1 MTDAQTNP
9 DDFQGQP
16 FRGEEWT
23 GGAGAPDPAQPGGGF
38 DALEGTGEPES
49 SWLLEDDGFD
59 LVVSSESAETESVQA
74 LPAELDALQEQA
86 VAPTW
91 TEEEALLGDDPMIG
105 ASYVEPETASSAATR
120 ALAPAGICMAL
131 SFGAIAV
138 WASVKQGVQDASDEV
153 TANLEIEGPAIPV
166 DDPEVELVTPEIGN
180 PVNLGRLSYGRD
192 GGVVPADSADP
203 TVARS
208 TVDSPREPG
217 ELPFAPA
224 PTKVTKAKK
233 NAGAS
238 AARVQRIQPRM
249 DASDDEPR
257 SRSKEETITSRF
269 RAHDGAGNTSAQN
282 KRLIVPEILAARAP
296 REFWEGANYVQHE
309 AGWLQTEWTEG
320 DLVVENKYTLT
331 EGQWAANL
339 FQNEYQLRPG
349 KYIWRNVL
357 TQPNTDPFNP
367 GMRWG
372 CRDHNTPERHFID
385 CDFFANLNSHG
396 AYVSPYEDTNFVRC
410 TFVRCGAQG
419 LQIAYRP
426 LGYGHAQYHGDN
438 RPFTKKPRHVLR
450 DSHFIDCGET
460 GPSRSFSASYFNPG
474 SQEFK
479 GTLLVENCSFVA
491 KFKEPFNYLGSLS
504 TGALLVSPM
513 QNNPILETNMMDLVE
528 VRNCLFDYTKGDRA
542 IATIR
547 ATDEVLFEDCMFIAR
562 DYGAVIDI
570 NSTNGWTGTSKCKRV
585 TLRNCKIE
593 GSVRLRVHKENP
605 ATWND
610 FLLEINMDTEGR
622 EVVIDAETGEILSDS
637 SLGAEISEGEQPME
651 PGAEEVEATGKT
663 DIADAVG
670 HGFTS
675 ATGSSPGEGDGTA
688 AKDSPAGSA
697 TRSVAP
703 AADAPKGEGA
713 APAAI
718 TRADLPANGE
728 DVAYEETAPDTD
740 GRPDSL
746 VLEAEPLDEETLRLL
761 DALAASGDDVALG
774 EIALEDEH
782 LEVVE
787 VAQASFIES
796 VRVAPLPGD
805 EALSA
810 YALRFP
816 GPGFGPDWLD
826 VAEVGAVSST
836 VVEPAEAV
844 EAGPSA
850 AFLPFGFFGDDVAA
864 SVDVDPEFVGA
875 EFELTGPEPLD
886 AAAPD
891 ADASGDPAGSDEEE
905 PGDTT
910 ADGSSFDSGSATMD
924 GFGDPWVPLEIVMDS
939 LGTDVVLA
947 GSESEAIAEA
957 DLEVAEEPV
966 DGFTEEVPTG
976 SLPSGFDDETPAA
989 VTVEIAVFED
999 DDLDAVEEVAD
1010 PAIEDDVEDLDGFD
1024 QLDDD
1029 EAYPAPVTVE
1039 IVVSASGDLP
1049 MAGDDPEC
1057 ADPGTSAENSAA
1069 AAFETCEGDA
1079 VANERLDAI
1088 FGPPA
1093 PEIETGE
1100 PLLSD
1105 VFPAPD
1111 ADVVHVGAGAAPEP
1125 TVEPAVGQDV
1135 PLVSEVLPAPVQP
1148 EGTGESATPQD
1159 ESAQPAPAPAAA
1171 GDVTASAVERPS
1183 VEAPAVSAEETSSA
1197 TASSGAEEVEV
1208 EVLPGLAGAT
1218 ATPKYRSVV
1227 RRVST
1232 GDIWPHSTVP
1242 KGKLAQDSFVLTPH
1256 VGDVRVVFDGG
1267 ETIDGRLHGVGQN
1280 RIVLD
1285 TRLGRLT
1292 LDGRRAD
1299 RIDRFGRKSKQP
1311 PTGLVNTK
1319 GLDLVRVKADGGV
1332 FQGHLLSRENG
1343 KVTLLLEQGMRITLE
1358 SDDVQP
1364 AVGDRSV
1371 SRIRRED

>member
-23 GGAGAPDPAQPGGGF
+23 GGVGAPDPAEPAGGF

-166 DDPEVELVTPEIGN
+166 DEPEVELVTPEIGN

-203 TVARS
+203 TIARS

-224 PTKVTKAKK
+224 PTSATKKSGA
-233 NAGAS
+233 AGAR
-238 AARVQRIQPRM
+238 ARRSRPPM
-249 DASDDEPR
+249 DVSIDEPQSS
-257 SRSKEETITSRF
+257 SREESTTSRF

-282 KRLIVPEILAARAP
+282 KRMIVPHMLNSREP
-296 REFWEGANYVQHE
+296 REFIETPVQWVQH
-309 AGWLQTEWTEG
+309 APGWLQTEWTEG
-320 DLVVENKYTLT
+320 DLVIENRYTLT
-331 EGQWAANL
+331 EGQWATNL
-339 FQNEYQLRPG
+339 FQNGYSERPG
-349 KYIWRNVL
+349 TFTMRNVL
-357 TQPNTDPFNP
+357 LQPKVDPFNP

-372 CRDHNTPERHFID
+372 LRAHNMPEALFED
-385 CDFFANLNSHG
+385 VDVFANLNSHG
-396 AYVSPYEDTNFVRC
+396 LYVSPYEDTTFNRC

-419 LQIAYRP
+419 IQVTYRP
-426 LGYGHAQYHGDN
+426 RDETQSYQGDN
-438 RPFTKKPRHVLR
+438 RHFAKKTTHILR

-460 GPSRSFSASYFNPG
+460 GPSRSFAATYQNPG

-479 GTLLVENCSFVA
+479 ATVIVENCSFVEDYG
-491 KFKEPFNYLGSLS
+491 KPFGYQNWKS
-504 TGALLVSPM
+504 TGALLLSPM
-513 QNNPILETNMMDLVE
+513 PFSQPEVLTSNITESLV
-528 VRNCLFDYTKGDRA
+528 VRNTLFDYTKGDRPMA
-542 IATIR
+542 LIR
-547 ATDEVLFEDCMFIAR
+547 STDEVLFEDCMFIAR
-562 DYGAVIDI
+562 DYEGVISV
-570 NSTNGWTGTSKCKRV
+570 NAANAHTGTSKVQRI
-585 TLRNCKIE
+585 TLRNCKTE
-593 GSVRLRVHKENP
+593 GTVRLRINRDDQ
-605 ATWND
+605 TQWND
-610 FLLEINMDTEGR
+610 WLLDLDVSTEGR
-622 EVVIDAETGEILSDS
+622 EVVIDAETGEILSDT
-637 SLGAEISEGEQPME
+637 SLDAELSEAEQSADAD
-651 PGAEEVEATGKT
+651 AEEVEATGRMNMP
-663 DIADAVG
+663 DAIA
-670 HGFTS
+670 HGLTPSSGFS
-675 ATGSSPGEGDGTA
+675 A
-688 AKDSPAGSA
+688 
-697 TRSVAP
+697 R
-703 AADAPKGEGA
+703 KGEGA
-713 APAAI
+713 IVKDSAAVSASESTAPAAEAQNVEGAELAAI
-718 TRADLPANGE
+718 AQADRPANGE
-728 DVAYEETAPDTD
+728 EARVGEDIAYEETAPDTD
-740 GRPDSL
+740 RHPDSL
-746 VLEAEPLDEETLRLL
+746 VLEAEPLEEEALRLF

-774 EIALEDEH
+774 EIALQDEH

-787 VAQASFIES
+787 VAQASFIEG

-810 YALRFP
+810 YAFRFP
-816 GPGFGPDWLD
+816 GHGFGPDGPD
-826 VAEVGAVSST
+826 VSEVGAVSST

-850 AFLPFGFFGDDVAA
+850 SFLPFGFFGDDVAA

-875 EFELTGPEPLD
+875 EFEITGPEPLD

-891 ADASGDPAGSDEEE
+891 ADASGDPAGSEEQE
-905 PGDTT
+905 PADAT
-910 ADGSSFDSGSATMD
+910 ADGSSLDPGSATMD

-957 DLEVAEEPV
+957 DVEVAEVPV
-966 DGFTEEVPTG
+966 DGFTEEVSTG

-1049 MAGDDPEC
+1049 MAGDGVDPEG
-1057 ADPGTSAENSAA
+1057 ADSGTSVENSAA

-1088 FGPPA
+1088 FGPPT

-1148 EGTGESATPQD
+1148 EGTGESATPQ
-1159 ESAQPAPAPAAA
+1159 EEGAQPAPAPAAA

-1183 VEAPAVSAEETSSA
+1183 VEAPA
-1197 TASSGAEEVEV
+1197 ASSGAEEVEV

-1242 KGKLAQDSFVLTPH
+1242 KGKLDEDSFVLTPH

-1358 SDDVQP
+1358 SDDVRP